1 MRRQYIITFFS
12 LVAAMLFAGC
22 AKDVSVAGLDV
33 SKPVQFTTSSVNEYV
48 FKSTET
54 ALSTGDY
61 IGVFAGSPISR
72 NNVKMRVNGSALE
85 YTDDADRIYW
95 TTGQTVASNFVAYE
109 PWIAD
114 DSFASL
120 SDKQRVWTVN
130 SDQSSDANFYA
141 SDLKVANVNVAA
153 EADVDLVFNHILG
166 KVTLTITS
174 QLASPLTQVEL
185 VNVITSG
192 TVDLDD
198 GTISSPGA
206 RTSTVI
212 AHQKSF
218 NSGTKVYVYE
228 AILIPDASAQPSI
241 RITVEGG
248 TTYTYT
254 LDSSFS
260 LVKGANATAA
270 FTILRPGL
278 SAVFSSMSVS
288 SWSSG
293 VAASVN
299 TEGRSKSIADNKW
312 AIVGN
317 IMGMDWD
324 EDLLMEYSSSDAAWV
339 VDIVYNKDEIFLFRY
354 NHSWDDDK
362 VIGGKKSASGDEM
375 TLSLNKNED
384 LKYRTSYYTYDG
396 EAQGTKDLKINV
408 SESGGRYRIYL
419 HPYIAYTSGDN
430 PWPTV
435 WIDELDD

>member
-248 TTYTYT
+248 TTYTYMF
-254 LDSSFS
+254 DSSFS

-278 SAVFSSMSVS
+278 SAVFSSMSVA
-288 SWSSG
+288 SWDSG
-293 VAASVN
+293 VNASSNVN
-299 TEGRSKSIADNKW
+299 TEGRSKSIANNKW
-312 AIVGN
+312 AIVGT
-317 IMGMDWD
+317 IMGTNWD
-324 EDLLMEYSSSDAAWV
+324 EDIMMSNTSDNTWQI
-339 VDIVYNKDEIFLFRY
+339 DIYYQAGEEFKFRY
-354 NHSWDDDK
+354 NHSWDDNKTIGAKKSDSGSDYVSIDLGTDK
-362 VIGGKKSASGDEM
+362 V
-375 TLSLNKNED
+375 
-384 LKYRTSYYTYDG
+384 LKYNDYSYDG
-396 EAQGTKDLKINV
+396 EASGAKNMRING
-408 SESGGRYRIYL
+408 STGWYTIYL
-419 HPYIAYTSGDN
+419 HPYTYGGSN
-430 PWPTV
+430 WPTV
-435 WIDELDD
+435 YIASK